1 MRKED
6 MVEVKIIIKAN
17 INWLIDEG
25 DLTRYLKKELER
37 YYSPNLKI
45 ETVEIR

>member
-17 INWLIDEG
+17 MSYLIDED

-37 YYSPNLKI
+37 YYSPNLEI